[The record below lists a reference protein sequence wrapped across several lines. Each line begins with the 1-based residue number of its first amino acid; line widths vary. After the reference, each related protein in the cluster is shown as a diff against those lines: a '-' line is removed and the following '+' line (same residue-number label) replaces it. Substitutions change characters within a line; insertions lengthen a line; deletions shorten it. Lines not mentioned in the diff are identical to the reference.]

1 MPTVIIEG
9 PPLMAARKRRLVSAL
24 TRLICLAYRW
34 PASRLIIV
42 FHENRDENVAR
53 GGRLLSDQTRRTR
66 K

>member
-9 PPLMAARKRRLVSAL
+9 PPLKAARKRRFVSAL
-24 TRLICLAYRW
+24 TRLICQTYEW
-34 PASRLIIV
+34 PACRVIIV

-53 GGRLLSDQTRRTR
+53 GGRLLSDQTKRTH